1 MTIGMNK
8 NSNRKSYIN
17 SLGENTSTARSIENT
32 FNIAVN
38 GESRFAQGTDPAV
51 VTKNT
56 FDKLH
61 KTELQNRDFVSVYDT
76 PDFPVNPQIY
86 ITPTPNKDN
95 NTLKGTEQ
103 DTGTLYPNNL
113 ASSAKDKSQNGTVT
127 QDNNPSV
134 QRSAEIQSERNTG
147 NFNGTASGS
156 GVEKERKQI
165 IESDNY
171 GKKDEEKPVEKKRS
185 SKKSTSQ
192 PFVIIEEDREDNIS
206 LQEPGEYSDN
216 THIRIEVLRAVS
228 PFTFGTRQEFDPVE
242 PRGSQ
247 TPMRFYN
254 KNPGRSLG
262 FSADFHQQEYPLEP
276 LLSIAE
282 KAQYLCRPYRHGDY
296 SLIPKLVRVT
306 IPGRVFRGYLQSA
319 DITYQGD
326 DYRSWAVDQYRPTEQ
341 KVHNSLPYYEKKSKT
356 NPFYEYPIE
365 ENQTNRIRN
374 DVDTYHEAI
383 DYGLSEISIRFDL
396 LITEEIKLTSFM
408 TKSEKAALAQA
419 EEDAR
424 KRKKIEEALQKAREF
439 LKRHPEYDNLMPD
452 DLVSV
457 DSTTGEYSGL
467 LFDENTDTFTGNI
480 PEGSVTYKQYVNS
493 RRVKSSTTNKDSGL
507 TELLMSLPG
516 LARTQAS
523 KEDMINTLIQVEH
536 NKYPAKDI
544 IKIRDEFNAKYEN
557 NQDLLLKD
565 YKESI
570 LDAVPNS
577 TLGSDQA
584 QFLDMTYNIKI
595 NPETGDIVRGQ
606 FKIPEK
612 LRAALDINVADEKLL
627 SDLQQSIEV
636 VKSFITIFTP
646 LFLELSY
653 TTFKYTKPFLSD
665 PGWDKYTSYP
675 YPESSGGGYIPKGE
689 GLLNI
694 ICKGKAKE
702 NIKNAGI
709 AQLSSTYGSLSSYES
724 WGFTISA
731 LEELKILN
739 ILEISY
745 LKEYYKEV
753 KGHETDKNTI
763 ITFNDILINSK
774 FLYFQEGSS
783 KNRSF
788 LDHVLKTF
796 KVFQDST
803 YEAIRSY
810 ILNKNKYCVED
821 CIRGSDGL
829 GSDHPYERELIE
841 KRTQKIFSDKDARD
855 SQLKY
860 DNSKFIEDPNNP
872 QQTVINTMNKNT
884 LAKTFNYM
892 FFDVK

>member
-1 MTIGMNK
+1 MTVGMNK

-17 SLGENTSTARSIENT
+17 SLGENTSTARSVENT

-95 NTLKGTEQ
+95 NTLKGIEQ
-103 DTGTLYPNNL
+103 DTGTLYPSNL

-134 QRSAEIQSERNTG
+134 QRSTEIQTERNTG

-156 GVEKERKQI
+156 GVEKQRKQI
-165 IESDNY
+165 TESDNY

-408 TKSEKAALAQA
+408 TNSEKAALAQA

-424 KRKKIEEALQKAREF
+424 KRKEIEDALQKAQEF

-467 LFDENTDTFTGNI
+467 LFDESTDTFTGNI
-480 PEGSVTYKQYVNS
+480 PEGSITYKQYVNS
-493 RRVKSSTTNKDSGL
+493 RKVKPSTTNKDPGL
-507 TELLMSLPG
+507 TDILMSLP
-516 LARTQAS
+516 AVTKS
-523 KEDMINTLIQVEH
+523 IISEDGMINYLIQVEH
-536 NKYPAKDI
+536 DKYPAKDI
-544 IKIRDEFNAKYEN
+544 LEIKEEFENKYKN
-557 NQDLLLKD
+557 NPNLLLED

-570 LDAVPNS
+570 LNSVPDS

-595 NPETGDIVRGQ
+595 NPETGEIIRGE

-612 LRAALDINVADEKLL
+612 LRAALDIHLADETLL
-627 SDLQQSIEV
+627 SDLQQAIEE
-636 VKSFITIFTP
+636 VKNFITIFTP

-653 TTFKYTKPFLSD
+653 TTFKYTNPVFSD
-665 PGWDKYTSYP
+665 PGWEEYTSYP
-675 YPESSGGGYIPKGE
+675 YPMSPGGGYRPKGE
-689 GLLNI
+689 GLLKI
-694 ICKGKAKE
+694 IYNGKAKE
-702 NIKNAGI
+702 NIKNMGVLKI
-709 AQLSSTYGSLSSYES
+709 DNIVSSDSYDQQ
-724 WGFTISA
+724 WGFSINA
-731 LEELKILN
+731 LEELKILTA
-739 ILEISY
+739 IEINY
-745 LKEYYKEV
+745 LKEHYKQ
-753 KGHETDKNTI
+753 KYGHEGSI
-763 ITFNDILINSK
+763 ITFNDILNDPT
-774 FLYFQEGSS
+774 FLYFPTGSS

-788 LDHVLKTF
+788 LNHVLKTF

-810 ILNKNKYCVED
+810 ILDKNKYCIQS
-821 CIRGSDGL
+821 CIGSSQL
-829 GSDHPYERELIE
+829 SDHPYERELIE

-855 SQLKY
+855 NQLKY
-860 DNSKFIEDPNNP
+860 DNSKIIEDSNNP
-872 QQTVINTMNKNT
+872 QQTIINTMNKNT